1 MKRLSPLAG
10 YNLYAGN
17 YRKDHPHL
25 DSFMD
30 GAESE
35 AWYRALEAL
44 LIDHPHIITHDAGC
58 GDGRTLGRWVRGI
71 EKRGLTDRVSLW
83 GTDFSPKM
91 ISAARGRIKG
101 AQWDVL
107 DFGTPDKTTAW
118 TKVNGKADLV
128 SAFFVVVHFDRP
140 ERFFKCMAAL
150 LSPGG
155 KLIMNTIPQPKVPEL
170 WASVKPITIEA
181 WDHTPD
187 EMVFCGE
194 EAGFTLDRR
203 QDFTFQNEVVS
214 TLLEWTWAP
223 PLSTGDYR

>member
-1 MKRLSPLAG
+1 MKRLSPLEG
-10 YNLYAGN
+10 YDLYAGN

-44 LIDHPHIITHDAGC
+44 LAEREAVVAHDAGC
-58 GDGRTLGRWVRGI
+58 GDGRTLGRWVRGV
-71 EKRGLTDRVSLW
+71 EKRGLTDRVTLW

-91 ISAARGRIKG
+91 IQAARGRIKG
-101 AQWDVL
+101 AHWDVL
-107 DFGTPDKTTAW
+107 DFGTPDKVNAW
-118 TKVNGKADLV
+118 TKVHGRADLV

-140 ERFFKCMAAL
+140 ERFFRCMDAL

-170 WASVKPITIEA
+170 WASGKPITIEA
-181 WDHTPD
+181 FDHGAD

-194 EAGFTLDRR
+194 EAGFALDRR
-203 QDFTFQNEVVS
+203 QDFTFQEEVIS
-214 TLLEWTWAP
+214 TLLEWTK
-223 PLSTGDYR
+223 S

>member
-1 MKRLSPLAG
+1 MKRLPPLEG
-10 YNLYAGN
+10 YDLYAGN

-44 LIDHPHIITHDAGC
+44 LADHETIVAHDAGC
-58 GDGRTLGRWVRGI
+58 GDGRTLGRWVRGV
-71 EKRGLTDRVSLW
+71 EKRGLTDRVTLW

-91 ISAARGRIKG
+91 IQAARGRIKG
-101 AQWDVL
+101 ARWDVL
-107 DFGTPDKTTAW
+107 DFGTPDKVNAW
-118 TKVNGKADLV
+118 TKVNGRADLV

-140 ERFFKCMAAL
+140 ERFFRCMDAL

-155 KLIMNTIPQPKVPEL
+155 KLVMNTIPQPKVPEL
-170 WASVKPITIEA
+170 WASGKPITIEA
-181 WDHTPD
+181 FDHTAD

-203 QDFTFQNEVVS
+203 QEFTFQEEIIS
-214 TLLEWTWAP
+214 TLLEWTK
-223 PLSTGDYR
+223 S